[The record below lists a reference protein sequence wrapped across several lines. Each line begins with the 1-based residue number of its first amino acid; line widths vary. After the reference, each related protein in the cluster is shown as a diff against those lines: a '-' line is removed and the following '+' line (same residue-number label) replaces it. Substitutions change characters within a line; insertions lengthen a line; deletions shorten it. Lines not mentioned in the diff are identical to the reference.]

1 MSHAQMTL
9 ALARAAGDA
18 GMNQATGHAERV
30 NGGITD
36 LMYAYLVKF
45 ALNVPRGERFTAEV
59 VTDSY
64 ASDSGFEQPTDQRA
78 WGGVFLRAMNKGV
91 LSIADFN
98 GVRRKGHG
106 TKGAKRYRSLVT
118 GRRWTE
124 LMPPL

>member
-1 MSHAQMTL
+1 MTL
-9 ALARAAGDA
+9 ALARAAGEA
-18 GMNQATGHAERV
+18 GMQAAVDHAERV
-30 NGGITD
+30 DPGWSD
-36 LMYAYLVKF
+36 LAYAYLVKF
-45 ALNVPRGERFTAEV
+45 AINAPRGERFTAEAI
-59 VTDSY
+59 TDAY
-64 ASDSGFEQPTDQRA
+64 AADAGFVQPPDQRA

-124 LMPPL
+124 LMP